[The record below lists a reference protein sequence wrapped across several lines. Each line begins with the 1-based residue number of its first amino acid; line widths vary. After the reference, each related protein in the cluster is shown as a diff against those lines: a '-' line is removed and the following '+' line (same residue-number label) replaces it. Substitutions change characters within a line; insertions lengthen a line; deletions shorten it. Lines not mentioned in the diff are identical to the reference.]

1 MMGSY
6 FIGDKTMLPGLRTIL
21 LANVAAFAVI
31 APAQAQQ
38 APAQDETAQAQP
50 GVGSDDIVVTA
61 QKREERLLDVPQ
73 SVSVVSAETLANVH
87 AERFADY
94 FTRVPSAAIV
104 ESQAGQTRLILR
116 GINTGGVGA
125 TVATYVDET
134 PYGSATSLAN
144 GAILTPDLDPSDIAR
159 VEVLRGPQGT
169 LYGANSLGGLVKYVT
184 VAPSTESISASAE
197 ASVEDV
203 SHGETGWS
211 TRASLNLPVSDNIA
225 VRASGYY
232 RKDPGFIDDPH
243 RGTDVNGGDTYG
255 GRASILIRPTD
266 RLTLRATAVLQN
278 LNSDASNTEDAD
290 PLTLVPTLGDLEQ
303 TRVVGEFS
311 HMRYR
316 VYNGTLSY
324 DFGPVELT
332 SSTSWGNLDQRAL
345 QDATGVYGPTLT
357 SIFGQPLGAVIQQN
371 VTQRRFT
378 EEVRLAS
385 AKSSIFDWTIGG
397 FYTRERNT
405 IDQSLDG
412 VDFDTG
418 NPVASVT
425 GLAII
430 HLPTEYREIA
440 GFANGTIHFT
450 RRFDL
455 TFGGRYSHNEQSA
468 VQTTTGPLQGD
479 SAFDASSS
487 DDVFTFSVAPSF
499 KPTDNTTLYARVARG
514 YRPGGPNVLPPSAPG
529 SVPRQ
534 FGSDTTTNYEAG
546 IKTELLDRRLSLELT
561 VFDVEWD
568 KIQLLVAVDGFGVN
582 TNGSSARSRG
592 VEFSATAKPA
602 AGLTLGVSGAYV
614 DAQLTAD
621 ASPLSGGL
629 EGDPLPYTA
638 KFSSTV
644 SADYEHALGG
654 DVNGVIGASWR
665 YNGSRY
671 SAFDPDNGQRRLSPY
686 SQIDGHAGITFGKER
701 YRLDAF
707 VRNLTDSRGIVDV
720 GGTGSA
726 QNGAIAVA
734 VTRPRSIGLSFGAKY

>member
-1 MMGSY
+1 M
-6 FIGDKTMLPGLRTIL
+6 
-21 LANVAAFAVI
+21 I

-38 APAQDETAQAQP
+38 APAQDDSAQAQP
-50 GVGSDDIVVTA
+50 ANPNDGDIVVTA

-73 SVSVVSAETLANVH
+73 SVSVISADSLANAH

-94 FTRVPSAAIV
+94 FTRIPSAAIV

-184 VAPSTESISASAE
+184 VAPSTEAVHVSAE
-197 ASVEDV
+197 ASIEDV

-211 TRASLNLPVSDNIA
+211 TRGSFNLPLSDNLA
-225 VRASGYY
+225 VRASGFY

-255 GRASILIRPTD
+255 GRASILYRPTD

-278 LNSDASNTEDAD
+278 LNSDGSNTEDAD
-290 PLTLVPTLGDLEQ
+290 PVTLIPTIGDLQQ

-357 SIFGQPLGAVIQQN
+357 SIFGQSLGAVVQQS
-371 VTQRRFT
+371 VSQRRFT
-378 EEVRLAS
+378 QEVRLAS
-385 AKSSIFDWTIGG
+385 TKSKLFDWTIGG
-397 FYTRERNT
+397 FYTRERNS

-418 NPVASVT
+418 NPVSSVT

-440 GFANGTIHFT
+440 GFANGTLHFGPK
-450 RRFDL
+450 FDL
-455 TFGGRYSHNEQSA
+455 TFGGRYSHNEQTA

-479 SAFDASSS
+479 SAFNASSS
-487 DDVFTFSVAPSF
+487 DNVFTYSVAPSF
-499 KPTDNTTLYARVARG
+499 KPTDNTTIYARVARG
-514 YRPGGPNVLPPSAPG
+514 YRPGGPNVLPPTAPD

-534 FGSDTTTNYEAG
+534 FGADTTTSYEAG
-546 IKTELLDRRLSLELT
+546 VKTELFNRRLSLEFT
-561 VFDVEWD
+561 AFDVEWD
-568 KIQLLVAVDGFGVN
+568 KIQLIVAVDNFAVN

-592 VEFSATAKPA
+592 IEFSATARPVT
-602 AGLTLGVSGAYV
+602 GLTLAFNGAYV

-629 EGDPLPYTA
+629 DGDPLPYTA

-644 SADYEHALGG
+644 SADYEHALS
-654 DVNGVIGASWR
+654 DKVKGVVGASWR
-665 YNGSRY
+665 YNGPRY
-671 SAFDPDNGQRRLSPY
+671 SAFDTDNGQRRLEAY
-686 SQIDGHAGITFGKER
+686 GQIDAHAGVTFANDR

-720 GGTGSA
+720 GGAGSA
-726 QNGAIAVA
+726 QDGAIALA
-734 VTRPRSIGLSFGAKY
+734 ITRPRSIGLTFGVKY